1 MRTWQM
7 RTLRH
12 GKFKHLENACG
23 VLLPFHRDLQLPG
36 TPIVGP
42 GRNPTHLNEKLITQ
56 PHNLLLQA
64 NVGSV
69 SFSEAGLSQQSVRYK
84 IDNTELPG

>member
-1 MRTWQM
+1 MSR
-7 RTLRH
+7 
-12 GKFKHLENACG
+12 G

-42 GRNPTHLNEKLITQ
+42 GRNPTHLNETLITQ

-64 NVGSV
+64 NAVSV
-69 SFSEAGLSQQSVRYK
+69 SFSEAGISQQSVKHK
-84 IDNTELPG
+84 IDNRELPR